1 MDGRGRLQQFQFV
14 VFAMGG
20 QQLGMVE
27 GGELAKGTVVAEC
40 RDLSFLRRDGAV
52 EALHVS

>member
-27 GGELAKGTVVAEC
+27 GGELAKGAVVAEC

-52 EALHVS
+52 